1 MRLLEVN
8 SVPYGSTGKIMFSIA
23 DLAQNKGMKALC
35 FTGFS
40 WHKSDNKNWRLIG
53 SLPEKT
59 FHMYMDR
66 LTGLHGYFS
75 YFSTLRFLRKVKKF
89 SPDIIHIHN
98 LHGWYINFPLFFKFI
113 KKHNIPVVWTLHDC
127 WSITGHCP
135 HFTMIGCDRWKSGC
149 FDCAQYKEYPKSIL
163 DTSKTMYRMKKK
175 WFNGIEN
182 MTIVTPSKWLSEII
196 KQSYLRKYP
205 VQIINNGIDL
215 EVFKPT
221 ESDLR
226 KRLGLSDTDK
236 IILGVSLGWNNKKGL
251 DVFIELA
258 KRLDSHYKIILVGTD
273 NSTDALLPESVISIH
288 RTSNRKELAEIYS
301 AADVFV
307 NPTREDTFP
316 TVNVESLACGTP
328 VITFRT
334 GGSPEIIDESSGY
347 VVETDDIDEMEKRI
361 ISVCENK
368 DLFFDSCLDRA
379 KSYGKDD
386 RFMEYYQLFRRIYD
400 RTAETSI

>member
-1 MRLLEVN
+1 
-8 SVPYGSTGKIMFSIA
+8 
-23 DLAQNKGMKALC
+23 
-35 FTGFS
+35 
-40 WHKSDNKNWRLIG
+40 
-53 SLPEKT
+53 
-59 FHMYMDR
+59 MDR

-163 DTSKTMYRMKKK
+163 DTSKTMYKMKKK

-196 KQSYLRKYP
+196 KQSYLSKYP

-361 ISVCENK
+361 ISLLMLIPE
-368 DLFFDSCLDRA
+368 
-379 KSYGKDD
+379 
-386 RFMEYYQLFRRIYD
+386 I
-400 RTAETSI
+400 I

>member
-1 MRLLEVN
+1 M
-8 SVPYGSTGKIMFSIA
+8 
-23 DLAQNKGMKALC
+23 
-35 FTGFS
+35 
-40 WHKSDNKNWRLIG
+40 
-53 SLPEKT
+53 
-59 FHMYMDR
+59 
-66 LTGLHGYFS
+66 
-75 YFSTLRFLRKVKKF
+75 
-89 SPDIIHIHN
+89 
-98 LHGWYINFPLFFKFI
+98 
-113 KKHNIPVVWTLHDC
+113 
-127 WSITGHCP
+127 
-135 HFTMIGCDRWKSGC
+135 
-149 FDCAQYKEYPKSIL
+149 
-163 DTSKTMYRMKKK
+163 
-175 WFNGIEN
+175 
-182 MTIVTPSKWLSEII
+182 
-196 KQSYLRKYP
+196 
-205 VQIINNGIDL
+205 
-215 EVFKPT
+215 
-221 ESDLR
+221 
-226 KRLGLSDTDK
+226 
-236 IILGVSLGWNNKKGL
+236 
-251 DVFIELA
+251 FIELA